1 MCGVFARRVGTSMAG
16 PAKSLHEARFP
27 NESADYRHARDALL
41 EAEIALR
48 RQIEAVAAQRRA
60 LPPGG
65 TIREDYEFIEG
76 DDAKRVRLSALFG
89 GKSTLLVYNF
99 MYGPKMARACPSCTS
114 ILDSLD
120 GAAVPVGQMAS
131 LAVVAKSPIGR
142 IRDFA
147 KERGWTRLRLLSSA
161 ENSYN
166 ADYHGEDAKGEQ
178 MPVLS
183 VFKRRGDAIL
193 HTYSTEMLFTPGDP
207 GQDPRHVDSI
217 WPLWSLLDF
226 TPDGRDDFRPS
237 LHYD

>member
-1 MCGVFARRVGTSMAG
+1 MAR
-16 PAKSLHEARFP
+16 PAKPLHEARFP

-41 EAEIALR
+41 GAEIALR

-65 TIREDYEFIEG
+65 AVREDYEFVEG
-76 DDAKRVRLSALFG
+76 ENARRVRLSAMFG
-89 GKSTLLVYNF
+89 EKSTLLIYNF
-99 MYGPKMARACPSCTS
+99 MYGPKMEHACPACTS

-120 GAAVPVGQMAS
+120 GAAVPFGQMAS
-131 LAVVAKSPIGR
+131 LAVVAKSPIRR

-161 ENSYN
+161 DNSYN

-178 MPVLS
+178 MPMLN
-183 VFKRRGDAIL
+183 VFKRRGDSIL
-193 HTYSTEMLFTPGDP
+193 HTYSTELRLVPSDP

-226 TPDGRDDFRPS
+226 TPDGRGEFHPS